1 MDNLFVKPQYL
12 KMLTDIFEQ
21 YCPNAEI
28 WAYGS
33 RVNGDAHE
41 GSDLDMVVK
50 NFHSNTAKLSE
61 LRELITNS
69 NIPFLTDINE
79 FDKLPKYFQDEILK
93 KYVVIFNN

>member
-93 KYVVIFNN
+93 KYVIIFNK

>member
-1 MDNLFVKPQYL
+1 
-12 KMLTDIFEQ
+12 MLTDIFEQ

-79 FDKLPKYFQDEILK
+79 FDKLPKYFQEKKIK
-93 KYVVIFNN
+93 KYVVIFNK

>member
-1 MDNLFVKPQYL
+1 
-12 KMLTDIFEQ
+12 MLTDIFEQ

-79 FDKLPKYFQDEILK
+79 FDKLPKYFQEKKKK
-93 KYVVIFNN
+93 KYVVIFNK

>member
-1 MDNLFVKPQYL
+1 
-12 KMLTDIFEQ
+12 MLTDIFEQ

-93 KYVVIFNN
+93 KHVVIFNK

>member
-69 NIPFLTDINE
+69 NIPFLTNINE

-93 KYVVIFNN
+93 KYVVIFNK

>member
-12 KMLTDIFEQ
+12 KILTDIFEQ

-93 KYVVIFNN
+93 KYVVIFNK

>member
-1 MDNLFVKPQYL
+1 
-12 KMLTDIFEQ
+12 MLTDIFEQ

-33 RVNGDAHE
+33 RVNGDAHD

-79 FDKLPKYFQDEILK
+79 FDKCPKYFQDEILK
-93 KYVVIFNN
+93 KYVVIFNK